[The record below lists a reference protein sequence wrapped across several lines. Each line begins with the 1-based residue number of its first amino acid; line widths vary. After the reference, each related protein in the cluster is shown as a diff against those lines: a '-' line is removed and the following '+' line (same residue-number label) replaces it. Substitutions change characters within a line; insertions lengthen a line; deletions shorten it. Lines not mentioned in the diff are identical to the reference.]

1 MGAKD
6 DGTMRSFATGATR
19 DTSEGKI
26 DMEGF
31 THPMV
36 MKQFAKYMRMN
47 QLQSDGNLRSSDNW
61 QKGIDIPAY
70 VKSLRRHH
78 DDCWAEHR
86 GFKTEHG
93 LIAALCGVMFNSMG
107 WLLEELKKRDFKLQD
122 FDGDEPTPE
131 MAERQR
137 KVAIVARNEN
147 LCSYTSAW
155 SKAADPGGMPWK
167 MFKTPAEM
175 EAERATEDG
184 CYSPRTAAW
193 KTPLRAAE
201 KLWGDMY
208 KRDEVEAEQEF
219 VNKLYTNILDGT
231 TPAGYERRVYEDN
244 GVKVH
249 TLYDKATGITY
260 VEEETKTEP
269 NGIEENLY
277 VQGENTKGCNDP
289 YRCGECLFMDRALNH
304 KPCSGCIDNSE
315 FVKINE

>member
-208 KRDEVEAEQEF
+208 KRDEVEAEQKS
-219 VNKLYTNILDGT
+219 VNKLYTNILDGRY
-231 TPAGYERRVYEDN
+231 PIA
-244 GVKVH
+244 
-249 TLYDKATGITY
+249 
-260 VEEETKTEP
+260 EP
-269 NGIEENLY
+269 DGIEENLY
-277 VQGENTKGCNDP
+277 VQGENGYNDEPTVHDELYP
-289 YRCGECLFMDRALNH
+289 YRCGECHFEDIELDH
-304 KPCSGCIDNSE
+304 EPCNGCIDNSE
-315 FVKINE
+315 FVESY